1 MRLLSTWTAL
11 VLLGL
16 VTRTARAQDAA
27 LGATAQRCVSDHEAA
42 QVKNAEGSLRAAL
55 ELARSCALPACPDLV
70 RGYCAKLADEYETQL
85 PKISVR
91 ARGPDGCDTTDARVS
106 VDGVLV
112 SERSDGQAVAL
123 DPGKRVI
130 SVELAGAPREEQTI
144 VAARGESLRT
154 LRFGEER
161 AERCGARP
169 GMGKPAEPARPSP
182 GSTGLSAATI
192 AGIVVGSVSLASL
205 ATSGALGVVGL
216 VERSDLEACRPCTQE
231 EVDDVRRFFIVGD
244 VFLGVGGAAA
254 ITSIVLL
261 VVGAQEPAGP
271 STASA
276 ALRIDVGP
284 FGLGLEGRF

>member
-1 MRLLSTWTAL
+1 M
-11 VLLGL
+11 
-16 VTRTARAQDAA
+16 D
-27 LGATAQRCVSDHEAA
+27 
-42 QVKNAEGSLRAAL
+42 
-55 ELARSCALPACPDLV
+55 
-70 RGYCAKLADEYETQL
+70 
-85 PKISVR
+85 
-91 ARGPDGCDTTDARVS
+91 
-106 VDGVLV
+106 
-112 SERSDGQAVAL
+112 
-123 DPGKRVI
+123 
-130 SVELAGAPREEQTI
+130 
-144 VAARGESLRT
+144 
-154 LRFGEER
+154 
-161 AERCGARP
+161 
-169 GMGKPAEPARPSP
+169 KPAEPARPSP

-276 ALRIDVGP
+276 ALRLDVGP